1 MAAFP
6 SAGANS
12 ADNFISEIW
21 SKKLQA
27 KFYASTVLPQVSNTD
42 YEGEIS
48 GQGNKVIIRT
58 VPDVT
63 VADYTGTISYA
74 DLTTTKV
81 ELNIDKA
88 KSYAFKVDDVVKA
101 QSNFDYWNA
110 AAQDA
115 AESMKIAVETDLF
128 ENIVGTFTPSVVD
141 ATSTTSANILGKILD
156 AGQTLDENN
165 VPETGRFIILSPAY
179 VNLLK
184 QSDLKDASLA
194 GDGTSILRNGRVGM
208 IDRFTVYMS
217 NNLYKPASGSD
228 ANKTHTIYG
237 HPKAMS
243 FASQFTN
250 TETVRMETSF
260 GDGVRGLK
268 VYGYKTVV
276 PTAGGVIKFSV

>member
-12 ADNFISEIW
+12 AANFISEVW

-27 KFYASTVLPQVSNTD
+27 KFYANTVLPQVSNTD

-115 AESMKIAVETDLF
+115 AESMKIAVETDVF
-128 ENIVGTFTPSVVD
+128 TNIVGTFTPAVVD

-165 VPETGRFIILSPAY
+165 VPETGRFIILSPQY

-217 NNLYKPASGSD
+217 NNLLKPASGAD

>member
-128 ENIVGTFTPSVVD
+128 TNIVTTFTPTVVD

-165 VPETGRFIILSPAY
+165 VPETGRFIILSPQY

-217 NNLYKPASGSD
+217 NNLLKPASGSD

>member
-12 ADNFISEIW
+12 AANFISEVW

-27 KFYASTVLPQVSNTD
+27 KFYANTVLPQVSNTD

-115 AESMKIAVETDLF
+115 AESMKIAVETDVF
-128 ENIVGTFTPSVVD
+128 TNIVTTFTPTAVD

-165 VPETGRFIILSPAY
+165 IPETGRFIILSPQY

-194 GDGTSILRNGRVGM
+194 GDGTSMLRNGRVGM

-217 NNLYKPASGSD
+217 NNLLKPASGTD

>member
-12 ADNFISEIW
+12 AANFISEVF

-27 KFYASTVLPQVSNTD
+27 KFYANTVLPQVSNTD

-115 AESMKIAVETDLF
+115 AESMKIAVETDVF
-128 ENIVGTFTPSVVD
+128 TNIISTFTPAVVD

-165 VPETGRFIILSPAY
+165 IPETGRFIILSPQY

-194 GDGTSILRNGRVGM
+194 GDGTSMLRNGRVGM

-217 NNLYKPASGSD
+217 NNLLKPASGSD
-228 ANKTHTIYG
+228 VNKTHTIYG
-237 HPKAMS
+237 HPKALS

-250 TETVRMETSF
+250 TESVRMETSF

>member
-27 KFYASTVLPQVSNTD
+27 KFYANTVLPQVSNTD

-48 GQGNKVIIRT
+48 GQGNKVIVRT

-63 VADYTGTISYA
+63 VADYTGSISYA

-115 AESMKIAVETDLF
+115 AESMKIAVETDVF
-128 ENIVGTFTPSVVD
+128 TNIVTTFTPSAVD
-141 ATSTTSANILGKILD
+141 ATSTTSANILGRILD

-165 VPETGRFIILSPAY
+165 IPETGRFIILSPQY

-194 GDGTSILRNGRVGM
+194 GDGTSMLRNGRVGM

-217 NNLYKPASGSD
+217 NNLYKPASGTD

-250 TETVRMETSF
+250 TETVRLESTF

>member
-12 ADNFISEIW
+12 AANFISEVW

-27 KFYASTVLPQVSNTD
+27 KFYANTVLPQVSNTD

-115 AESMKIAVETDLF
+115 AESMKIAVETDVF
-128 ENIVGTFTPSVVD
+128 TNIVSTFTPAVVD

-165 VPETGRFIILSPAY
+165 IPETGRFIILSPQY

-194 GDGTSILRNGRVGM
+194 GDGTSMLRNGRVGM

-217 NNLYKPASGSD
+217 NNLLKPASGTD

>member
-12 ADNFISEIW
+12 AANFISEVW

-27 KFYASTVLPQVSNTD
+27 KFYANTVLPQVSNTD

-48 GQGNKVIIRT
+48 GQGNKVIVRT

-63 VADYTGTISYA
+63 VADYTGSISYA

-128 ENIVGTFTPSVVD
+128 QNIVTTFTPTAVD

-165 VPETGRFIILSPAY
+165 IPETGRFIILSPQY

-217 NNLYKPASGSD
+217 NNLYKPAAGTD

-250 TETVRMETSF
+250 TETVRLESSF

>member
-141 ATSTTSANILGKILD
+141 ATSTTSANILGKILIYSSNLILK
-156 AGQTLDENN
+156 TLLWL
-165 VPETGRFIILSPAY
+165 VTGLPFLEM
-179 VNLLK
+179 VV
-184 QSDLKDASLA
+184 LA
-194 GDGTSILRNGRVGM
+194 
-208 IDRFTVYMS
+208 
-217 NNLYKPASGSD
+217 
-228 ANKTHTIYG
+228 
-237 HPKAMS
+237 
-243 FASQFTN
+243 
-250 TETVRMETSF
+250 
-260 GDGVRGLK
+260 
-268 VYGYKTVV
+268 
-276 PTAGGVIKFSV
+276 

>member
-27 KFYASTVLPQVSNTD
+27 KFYANTVLPQVSNTD

-63 VADYTGTISYA
+63 VADYTGSISYA

-115 AESMKIAVETDLF
+115 AESMKIAVETDVF
-128 ENIVGTFTPSVVD
+128 TNIVTTFTPSAVD
-141 ATSTTSANILGKILD
+141 ATSTTSANILGRILD

-165 VPETGRFIILSPAY
+165 IPETGRFIILSPQY

-194 GDGTSILRNGRVGM
+194 GDGTSMLRNGRVGM

-217 NNLYKPASGSD
+217 NNLYKPASGTD

-250 TETVRMETSF
+250 TETVRLESTF

>member
-12 ADNFISEIW
+12 AANFISEVW

-63 VADYTGTISYA
+63 VADYTGSISYA

-115 AESMKIAVETDLF
+115 AESMKIAVETDVF
-128 ENIVGTFTPSVVD
+128 TNIVTTFTPTAVD
-141 ATSTTSANILGKILD
+141 ATSTTSANILGRILD

-165 VPETGRFIILSPAY
+165 IPETGRFIILSPQY

-194 GDGTSILRNGRVGM
+194 GDGTSMLRNGRVGM

-217 NNLYKPASGSD
+217 NNLYKPASGTD

-250 TETVRMETSF
+250 TETVRLESTF